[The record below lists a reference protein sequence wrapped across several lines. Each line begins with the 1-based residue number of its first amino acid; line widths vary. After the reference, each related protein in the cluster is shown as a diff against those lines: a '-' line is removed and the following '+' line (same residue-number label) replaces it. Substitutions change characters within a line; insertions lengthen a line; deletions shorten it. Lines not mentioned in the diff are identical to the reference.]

1 MDIAACIDHL
11 YRDPEFKGS
20 ATIVDRADW
29 ESREWLDKRGKK
41 PTWAQ
46 LEAVWPTVEPMLQP
60 PPEQSTIEE
69 LVSRVVALEAASLDA
84 RSG

>member
-1 MDIAACIDHL
+1 MDIAACVDHL
-11 YRDPEFKGS
+11 YPDPEFVGS

-41 PTWAQ
+41 PMWAQ

-60 PPEQSTIEE
+60 LPEQPTIEDI
-69 LVSRVVALEAASLDA
+69 VSRVVALEAASLDA